1 MTDQPCP
8 ITIDEMSALL
18 ETLCPLPA
26 EAATSELIGWHEA
39 RARLLSDNARVLG
52 IPNAHA
58 IAANAWHRAFVAA
71 NRLHE
76 QEDTR

>member
-18 ETLCPLPA
+18 ETVCPLPA
-26 EAATSELIGWHEA
+26 DAAAAELIGWHEA

-52 IPNAHA
+52 TPYAHA
-58 IAANAWHRAFVAA
+58 IAADAWHQVFTVAS
-71 NRLHE
+71 RLHD
-76 QEDTR
+76 QEGAR

>member
-8 ITIDEMSALL
+8 ITIDEMSPLL
-18 ETLCPLPA
+18 ETVCPLPL
-26 EAATSELIGWHEA
+26 EAAASELIGWHEA
-39 RARLLSDNARVLG
+39 RARLLSDNASVLG
-52 IPNAHA
+52 TPKAHA
-58 IAANAWHRAFVAA
+58 IAANAWHRVFVGA